1 MEVVWTDVGC
11 DVPSVEAVLM
21 GGGAIDGKEMEVGA
35 VRSGGEVMEVDIS
48 VTGVV
53 GWADGT
59 MIGDVGVK
67 RVVGVGS
74 EFSVGVTG

>member
-1 MEVVWTDVGC
+1 
-11 DVPSVEAVLM
+11 
-21 GGGAIDGKEMEVGA
+21 
-35 VRSGGEVMEVDIS
+35 MEVDIS